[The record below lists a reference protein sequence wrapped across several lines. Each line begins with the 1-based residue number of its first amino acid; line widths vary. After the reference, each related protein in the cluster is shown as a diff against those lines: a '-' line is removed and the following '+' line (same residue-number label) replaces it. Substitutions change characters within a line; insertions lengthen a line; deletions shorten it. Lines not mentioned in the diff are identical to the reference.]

1 MSTADPRASVARY
14 DLRRVHPA
22 LRFGTASDRYA
33 GWMDKVYPRD
43 VWGDRV
49 TSRSKRVGGGSV
61 EERMIP
67 VESVE
72 DYFLHFGVL
81 ELDFPFYRPL
91 LEPDGKP
98 STNLH
103 TLIRY
108 AEAAPA
114 NARFLLKAPQL
125 FTARTLPRKSGGRLQ
140 FEENADYLDSA
151 AFTARFVEPAK
162 KALGPRLAGVIVE
175 QEYARVR
182 ESPPPEAFLNSLDRF
197 FGDVPDDVAYH
208 LEVRSAHL
216 LMPAYFDLLRARG
229 LGFCF
234 AHWTWLPPITDQ
246 WRMAGGLI
254 AAHGESVVRLMNP
267 REMKHDDAVRLA
279 APFDAP
285 VPALS
290 ETPEAR
296 RMVDEAV
303 ALARHAVR
311 DGVTLNVVSSNR
323 AWGCAPDLARAIATR
338 FLDVAETQGL

>member
-1 MSTADPRASVARY
+1 MSPDARRAPVERY

-43 VWGDRV
+43 VWADRV
-49 TSRSKRVGGGSV
+49 TSRSKKAGGASV
-61 EERMIP
+61 EERMLPI
-67 VESVE
+67 ESVE

-114 NARFLLKAPQL
+114 NARFLLKAPQAY
-125 FTARTLPRKSGGRLQ
+125 TARLLPRKSGGRLA
-140 FEENADYLDSA
+140 FEENPDYLDA
-151 AFTARFVEPAK
+151 PQFTERFVLPAH

-175 QEYARVR
+175 QEYTKVR
-182 ESPPPEAFLNSLDRF
+182 ESPPPEAFLNGLARF
-197 FGDVPDDVAYH
+197 FDDVPNDVAYH

-216 LMPAYFDLLRARG
+216 LVPGYFELLRAHG

-234 AHWTWLPPITDQ
+234 SHWTWLPPLTDQ
-246 WRMAGGLI
+246 WHLAGGLLP
-254 AAHGESVVRLMNP
+254 AHDEVVVRLMNP
-267 REMKHDDAVRLA
+267 REMRHDEALRLA

-290 ETPEAR
+290 ETAEAR
-296 RMVDEAV
+296 RMVDEVV
-303 ALARHAVR
+303 ALGVKAAEA
-311 DGVTLNVVSSNR
+311 GVTLNVIASNR
-323 AWGCAPDLARAIATR
+323 AWGCAPDLARTVAGR
-338 FLDVAETQGL
+338 FLDVAERRGL